1 MNMKKILY
9 ILLLAAVAQFASAE
23 EFTPAQKLRMA
34 EYAIEKFYVDD
45 VNSSELVEN
54 AIKGMLEHLD
64 PHSSYT
70 DPEETS
76 EMTEQL
82 DGEFEG
88 IGIQFQMKEDTLYVI
103 QTIAGGPSERVGILA
118 GDRIV
123 MVNDTAIAGVKMK
136 QRDIMK
142 RLRGKKGTMVEVLV
156 KRGNENIS
164 FRIKRD
170 KIPVTSIDAAYM
182 IAPGV
187 GYIRLSRF
195 GEKSYQEFMEKVK
208 LLKKQG
214 MERLIFDLSDNG
226 GGYLNSATQLAN
238 EFLSAGNLIVY
249 TEGRR
254 SSRHATNATGFG
266 SLKDMKIAVV
276 VNQYSAS
283 ASEIFSGAIQDWD
296 RGVVVGRRTFGK
308 GLVQRPFPFADGSL
322 IRLTIARYYTPS
334 GRCIQK
340 PYDKGND
347 AYARD
352 IIDRYNNGEL
362 TSADSIHFPDSLR
375 YTTLRSKRVIYGG
388 GGIMPDRFVPFDT
401 TQYTKYYRSLVAK
414 GVINTF
420 SVNYV
425 DKNRK
430 QLKRQYKTEEDFCS
444 RFSVSDD
451 MVEELTQL
459 GLREK
464 VEINKEELKTS
475 APLIRRVLKSMIS
488 RDLWTMDAYFRVY
501 NEENDI
507 VQEALRIISDDA
519 LYDRVLNEGATRNTD
534 KVSKNND
541 TY

>member
-9 ILLLAAVAQFASAE
+9 ILLLAAAAQFASAE

-308 GLVQRPFPFADGSL
+308 GLVQRPFPFTDGSL

-475 APLIRRVLKSMIS
+475 APLIRRVLKSMIA

>member
-1 MNMKKILY
+1 MKKILY

-88 IGIQFQMKEDTLYVI
+88 IGIQFQMKQDTLYVI
-103 QTIAGGPSERVGILA
+103 QTISGGPSERVGILA

-475 APLIRRVLKSMIS
+475 APLIRRVLKSMIA

>member
-9 ILLLAAVAQFASAE
+9 ILLLAAAAQFASAE

-103 QTIAGGPSERVGILA
+103 QTIAGGPSERVGIIA

-475 APLIRRVLKSMIS
+475 APLIRRVLKSMIA

>member
-1 MNMKKILY
+1 MKKILY
-9 ILLLAAVAQFASAE
+9 ILLLAAIAQFASAE

-430 QLKRQYKTEEDFCS
+430 QLKRQYKTEEDFCN

-475 APLIRRVLKSMIS
+475 APLIRRVLKSMIA

>member
-9 ILLLAAVAQFASAE
+9 ILLLAAAAQFASAE

-347 AYARD
+347 VYARD

-475 APLIRRVLKSMIS
+475 APLIRRVLKSMIA

>member
-136 QRDIMK
+136 QRNIMK

-475 APLIRRVLKSMIS
+475 APLIRRVLKSMIA

-519 LYDRVLNEGATRNTD
+519 FYDRVLNEGATRNTD

>member
-9 ILLLAAVAQFASAE
+9 ILLLAAAAQFASAE
-23 EFTPAQKLRMA
+23 EFTPAQKLRMV

>member
-249 TEGRR
+249 TEGRS

-475 APLIRRVLKSMIS
+475 APLIRRVLKSMIA

>member
-9 ILLLAAVAQFASAE
+9 ILLLAAAAQFASAE

-430 QLKRQYKTEEDFCS
+430 QLKRQYKTVEDFCS

-475 APLIRRVLKSMIS
+475 APLIRRVLKSMIA

>member
-1 MNMKKILY
+1 MKKILY

-464 VEINKEELKTS
+464 VEINKEELNTS
-475 APLIRRVLKSMIS
+475 APLIRRVLKSMIA

>member
-9 ILLLAAVAQFASAE
+9 ILLLAAAAQFASAE

-283 ASEIFSGAIQDWD
+283 ASEIFSGSIQDWD

-475 APLIRRVLKSMIS
+475 APLIRRVLKSMIA

-519 LYDRVLNEGATRNTD
+519 LYDKVLNEGATRNTD

>member
-1 MNMKKILY
+1 MKKILY

-249 TEGRR
+249 TEGRS

-475 APLIRRVLKSMIS
+475 APLIRRVLKSMIA

>member
-1 MNMKKILY
+1 MKKILY

-430 QLKRQYKTEEDFCS
+430 QLKRQYKTEGDFCS

-475 APLIRRVLKSMIS
+475 APLIRRVLKSMIA

-519 LYDRVLNEGATRNTD
+519 LYDKVLNEGATRNTD

>member
-430 QLKRQYKTEEDFCS
+430 QLKRQYKTEDDFCS

-475 APLIRRVLKSMIS
+475 APLIRRVLKSMIA

>member
-430 QLKRQYKTEEDFCS
+430 QLKRQYKTEEAFCS

-475 APLIRRVLKSMIS
+475 APLIRRVLKSMIA

>member
-475 APLIRRVLKSMIS
+475 APLIRRVLKSMIA
-488 RDLWTMDAYFRVY
+488 RDLWTMDAYFRAY

>member
-420 SVNYV
+420 SVSYV

-475 APLIRRVLKSMIS
+475 APLIRRVLKSMIA

>member
-430 QLKRQYKTEEDFCS
+430 QLKRQYKTEDDFCS

-464 VEINKEELKTS
+464 VEINKEELNTS
-475 APLIRRVLKSMIS
+475 APLIRRVLKSMIA

>member
-1 MNMKKILY
+1 MKKLLY

-475 APLIRRVLKSMIS
+475 APLIRRVLKSMIA

>member
-76 EMTEQL
+76 EMAEQL

-475 APLIRRVLKSMIS
+475 APLIRRVLKSMIA

>member
-9 ILLLAAVAQFASAE
+9 ILLLAAAAQFASAE

-475 APLIRRVLKSMIS
+475 APLIRRVLKSMIA

>member
-9 ILLLAAVAQFASAE
+9 ILLLAAAAQFASAE

-464 VEINKEELKTS
+464 VEINKDELKTS
-475 APLIRRVLKSMIS
+475 APLIRRVLKSMIA

>member
-1 MNMKKILY
+1 MKKILY

-459 GLREK
+459 GIREK
-464 VEINKEELKTS
+464 VEIIKEELKTS
-475 APLIRRVLKSMIS
+475 APLIRRVLKSMIA

>member
-1 MNMKKILY
+1 MKKILY

-23 EFTPAQKLRMA
+23 EFTPSQKLRMA

-475 APLIRRVLKSMIS
+475 APLIRRVLKSMIA

>member
-276 VNQYSAS
+276 VTQYSAS

-475 APLIRRVLKSMIS
+475 APLIRRVLKSMIA

>member
-1 MNMKKILY
+1 MKKILY

-475 APLIRRVLKSMIS
+475 APLIRRVLKSMIA

-519 LYDRVLNEGATRNTD
+519 LYDKVLNEGATRNTD

>member
-1 MNMKKILY
+1 MKKILY

-519 LYDRVLNEGATRNTD
+519 LYDKVLNEGATRNTD

>member
-249 TEGRR
+249 TEGHS

-308 GLVQRPFPFADGSL
+308 GLVQRPFPFTDGSL

-475 APLIRRVLKSMIS
+475 APLIRRVLKSMIA

>member
-9 ILLLAAVAQFASAE
+9 ILLLAAAAQFASAE

-475 APLIRRVLKSMIS
+475 TPLIRRVLKSMIA

>member
-54 AIKGMLEHLD
+54 AIKGMLERLD

-475 APLIRRVLKSMIS
+475 APLIRRVLKSMIA

>member
-444 RFSVSDD
+444 RFSVSDY

-459 GLREK
+459 GLCEK

-475 APLIRRVLKSMIS
+475 APLIRRVLKSMIA

>member
-249 TEGRR
+249 TEGRC

-459 GLREK
+459 GLLEK

-475 APLIRRVLKSMIS
+475 APLIRRVLKSMIA

>member
-444 RFSVSDD
+444 RFSVSYD

-475 APLIRRVLKSMIS
+475 APLIRRVLKSMIA

>member
-1 MNMKKILY
+1 MKKILY
-9 ILLLAAVAQFASAE
+9 ILLCVAAAQFASAE
-23 EFTPAQKLRMA
+23 ETTPAQKLRMA
-34 EYAIEKFYVDD
+34 QYAIEKFYVDD

-70 DPEETS
+70 DPDETS

-142 RLRGKKGTMVEVLV
+142 RLRGKKGTMVDVLV

-214 MERLIFDLSDNG
+214 MNRLIFDLSDNG

-249 TEGRR
+249 TEGRS

-308 GLVQRPFPFADGSL
+308 GLVQRPFPFTDGSL

-352 IIDRYNNGEL
+352 IIGRYNNGEL
-362 TSADSIHFPDSLR
+362 ASADSIHFPDSLR

-388 GGIMPDRFVPFDT
+388 GGIMPDRFVPLDT

-414 GVINTF
+414 GVLNTF

-430 QLKRQYKTEEDFCS
+430 QLKREYKSEEDFCR

-459 GLREK
+459 GLHEK

-475 APLIRRVLKSMIS
+475 EPLIRRVLKAMIA

-501 NEENDI
+501 NEQNDL
-507 VQEALRIISDDA
+507 VQEALRILSDDA
-519 LYDRVLNEGATRNTD
+519 LYQRVLNEGATRNTD
-534 KVSKNND
+534 KVNKNKD
-541 TY
+541 IY

>member
-1 MNMKKILY
+1 MKKILY

-214 MERLIFDLSDNG
+214 MERLLFDLSDNG

-475 APLIRRVLKSMIS
+475 APLIRRVLKSMIA

-501 NEENDI
+501 NEENEI

>member
-1 MNMKKILY
+1 MKKILY
-9 ILLLAAVAQFASAE
+9 ILLLAAAAQFASAE

-187 GYIRLSRF
+187 GYIRLSRV

-475 APLIRRVLKSMIS
+475 APLIRRVLKSMIA

>member
-1 MNMKKILY
+1 MKKILY

-214 MERLIFDLSDNG
+214 MDRLIFDLSDNG

-430 QLKRQYKTEEDFCS
+430 QLKRQYKTEEDFCH

-451 MVEELTQL
+451 MVKELTQL
-459 GLREK
+459 GLSEK
-464 VEINKEELKTS
+464 VEINKEELKAS
-475 APLIRRVLKSMIS
+475 APLIRRVLKSMIA